1 MPTDDDNDFTVSLY
15 DYQIIR
21 DRDGRPILAG
31 DTVKVAQSR
40 YKYGAGERTRW
51 VQMEV
56 MYRNDSDGVLLHYFY
71 IDGKGGFFPQERPWL
86 MKWKQNRMMACVRVR
101 RGAEW
106 YRPETPKYPYA
117 SVGFPF
123 AAFGGK
129 AP

>member
-1 MPTDDDNDFTVSLY
+1 MPTEHDKEFTVSLF
-15 DYQIIR
+15 DYIVIR
-21 DRDGRPILAG
+21 DRDGRPILSG

-56 MYRNDSDGVLLHYFY
+56 MNRKDPDSEILLPYFY
-71 IDGKGGFFPQERPWL
+71 IDGKSGFFPQIST
-86 MKWKQNRMMACVRVR
+86 WKMGWNQNRMMACVRVR

-106 YRPETPKYPYA
+106 YRPATPKYPYA
-117 SVGFPF
+117 SPGLPM
-123 AAFGGK
+123 FGGK